1 MKKFM
6 ALSMAAIM
14 ALTVAGM
21 RLQARRDHSRR
32 HNSSRDCSKRGY
44 HGS

>member
-14 ALTVAGM
+14 ALTVAG

-32 HNSSRDCSKRGY
+32 HNSSRDCGKRGY